1 MNIFS
6 AELTRDRLVRNLK
19 ARLIDGSLLII
30 LAAALVVIAASTG
43 SL

>member
-6 AELTRDRLVRNLK
+6 TELTCDRLVRNLK

-30 LAAALVVIAASTG
+30 FAAALVVIATSTG
-43 SL
+43 SF